1 MHDFSRPV
9 YAENAPDRSATN
21 LPKDPPEKPM
31 KIRLIIALVGLAIS
45 FALPTF
51 AQQTNTPDP
60 QLRQQLDALAKSFE
74 DAWNSNDAVA
84 LAALFTEDAVLVND
98 SGPVNGR
105 EAIKKYYTD
114 LFQNVHFSNNVTTYA
129 PESPHIVCPNC
140 DEVWENGAWSM
151 TWQVKGGDPVHGKG
165 YHASVAVREGGV
177 LKKRLLVSNVTP
189 APAAPAQTK

>member
-1 MHDFSRPV
+1 
-9 YAENAPDRSATN
+9 
-21 LPKDPPEKPM
+21 M
-31 KIRLIIALVGLAIS
+31 KIRLLLVLVGLAII
-45 FALPTF
+45 FAVPTF

-60 QLRQQLDALAKSFE
+60 QLRQQLERLAKSFE
-74 DAWNSNDAVA
+74 DAWNSNDAAA

-129 PESPHIVCPNC
+129 TESPHIVCPNC
-140 DEVWENGAWSM
+140 DEVWENGSWSM

-165 YHASVAVREGGV
+165 LPCIGCCSRGRCFEKAVACLERNSGTGCACSDEIDEKRRVAEQLVAS
-177 LKKRLLVSNVTP
+177 
-189 APAAPAQTK
+189 